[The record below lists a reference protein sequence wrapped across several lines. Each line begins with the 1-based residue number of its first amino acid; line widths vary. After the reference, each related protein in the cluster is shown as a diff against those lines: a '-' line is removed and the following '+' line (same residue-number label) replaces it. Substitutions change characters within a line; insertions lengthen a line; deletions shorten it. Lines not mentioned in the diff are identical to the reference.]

1 MVLPLLALQL
11 LRLPGFGLPLYSP
24 AASWY
29 RTGLGLPCLAPTF
42 RSVSAC
48 YHLIS
53 SLERFRWDFVTF
65 VTFPAD
71 STDCDR
77 ARSGNARDRKSTR
90 LNSSHLGISYA
101 VFCLKNLVQPPFTKL
116 GITLNYTQPI
126 DALTLSMQ
134 FALIGGAIL
143 TAPFILYQVGL
154 LISFFFLKKGTP
166 PDFPLL
172 PPTAPLP
179 I

>member
-65 VTFPAD
+65 VLFLAD

-77 ARSGNARDRKSTR
+77 ARSGNASALYKVGAETLWGPPEKRSEEHTSELQSPMYLVCR
-90 LNSSHLGISYA
+90 L
-101 VFCLKNLVQPPFTKL
+101 
-116 GITLNYTQPI
+116 
-126 DALTLSMQ
+126 
-134 FALIGGAIL
+134 
-143 TAPFILYQVGL
+143 L
-154 LISFFFLKKGTP
+154 LEK
-166 PDFPLL
+166 
-172 PPTAPLP
+172 
-179 I
+179 

>member
-11 LRLPGFGLPLYSP
+11 LRLPGFGLPLPLYSP

-77 ARSGNARDRKSTR
+77 ARSGNAS
-90 LNSSHLGISYA
+90 
-101 VFCLKNLVQPPFTKL
+101 
-116 GITLNYTQPI
+116 
-126 DALTLSMQ
+126 ALHKV
-134 FALIGGAIL
+134 GAE
-143 TAPFILYQVGL
+143 
-154 LISFFFLKKGTP
+154 
-166 PDFPLL
+166 PL
-172 PPTAPLP
+172 
-179 I
+179 

>member
-1 MVLPLLALQL
+1 MSLSPSVTSYKVQELPMVLPLLALQL

-77 ARSGNARDRKSTR
+77 ARSGNATALHKVGPEPLWDCLAWRPPSDR
-90 LNSSHLGISYA
+90 
-101 VFCLKNLVQPPFTKL
+101 
-116 GITLNYTQPI
+116 
-126 DALTLSMQ
+126 
-134 FALIGGAIL
+134 
-143 TAPFILYQVGL
+143 
-154 LISFFFLKKGTP
+154 
-166 PDFPLL
+166 
-172 PPTAPLP
+172 
-179 I
+179 